1 MEVKEQII
9 KPITMVREEFVDNI
23 ANLIN
28 ASTLPFFV
36 IEDILKNFLKEV
48 HIASQHQMEVDK
60 QRYEQEIQKI
70 QLQLIKDV
78 NLEGDNHGT
87 E

>member
-1 MEVKEQII
+1 MEVKERII
-9 KPITMVREEFVDNI
+9 KPITMVREEFVDDI

-28 ASTLPFFV
+28 DSTLPFFV
-36 IEDILKNFLKEV
+36 IEDVLKNFLKEV

-60 QRYEQEIQKI
+60 QRYEQEILKT
-70 QLQLIKDV
+70 QLQFDKLG
-78 NLEGDNHGT
+78 GDNHGA